1 MTNEIKFPP
10 QNDIKENM
18 KKEIIKEGEIILNK
32 YFYGREYNEL
42 EINLWK
48 DSALEEITKFLE
60 KNYQYFGFMVS
71 ILVLK
76 LNLTNSDTR
85 NINRNESDIS
95 IFVSIISKDLY
106 CIIRINSFKISY
118 SPINILQIFYEK
130 ILSEMNKILTK
141 NFDGKKFTENQDFN
155 TINQN
160 IIDELNK
167 YILEK
172 YDKNLPCF
180 CNEIHTIKKPINF
193 EYNFKVIRLIYIPL
207 MTSYSN
213 DFLFSQLN
221 LLILNN

>member
-10 QNDIKENM
+10 QNDIKEIM
-18 KKEIIKEGEIILNK
+18 KKEITKEGEIILNK

-60 KNYQYFGFMVS
+60 KNYQYYGFMVS
-71 ILVLK
+71 IFVLK

-193 EYNFKVIRLIYIPL
+193 EYNFKLIRLIYIPL

-213 DFLFSQLN
+213 DFLFYQLN